1 MRSSDLLVSLER
13 LPASQQ
19 GHGSARQQ
27 IEDIVA
33 NDRGQSASEF
43 AASLSLGLWGIWDR
57 INVPDSLAE
66 AYSAQYPDAAASHS
80 LLEQWESM
88 QAAGLESSTG
98 FISGLKGKLA
108 ELKAVELLEQ
118 NRYTNVNIADNPVQ
132 PGWDISAVN
141 EAGETVFFQV
151 KTGSE
156 AYANSVLGDMQA
168 DAGLD
173 FMVGSELHNAIT
185 DSSPELA
192 NRLIDIGTDFEL
204 VEGVS
209 GGLETLSDNLG
220 LDIAD
225 SVGELLPIAG
235 SLFMA
240 VSLIRGALS
249 TELHFRDVDRT
260 DKNKIQ
266 VVQALTLM
274 SRFGITAFLTW
285 LTGTSGTLVGSG
297 LPGIGNL
304 IGGILGSL
312 VGGVAGWHLNR
323 MLNPHMLNLALDI
336 TGLDH
341 GDLFYFNN
349 KKRIDDLGQSFR
361 NAADYLDE
369 WAIVNTA

>member
-1 MRSSDLLVSLER
+1 MRSSDLLVSLAR

-19 GHGSARQQ
+19 GHGSARKQ
-27 IEDIVA
+27 IDDIVA
-33 NDRGQSASEF
+33 NDRVLSASEF
-43 AASLSLGLWGIWDR
+43 AASLSLGLWGVWDR

-66 AYSAQYPDAAASHS
+66 AYAAQYPGSAASHS
-80 LLEQWESM
+80 LFEQWESM

-108 ELKAVELLEQ
+108 ELKAIEILDQ
-118 NRYTNVNIADNPVQ
+118 NGYTNVNIADNPVQ

-141 EAGETVFFQV
+141 EAGETVLYQV

-156 AYANSVLGDMQA
+156 AYASSVTGDMQA

-192 NRLIDIGTDFEL
+192 DRLIDIGTDLEL

-209 GGLETLSDNLG
+209 GGLETLSNNLG
-220 LDIAD
+220 LDIVD

-240 VSLIRGALS
+240 VSLIRGALN

-266 VVQALTLM
+266 VIQALTLM

-285 LTGTSGTLVGSG
+285 LTGISGTLAGSSV
-297 LPGIGNL
+297 PGIGNL
-304 IGGILGSL
+304 VGGIFGSL
-312 VGGVAGWHLNR
+312 LGGVAGWRLNR
-323 MLNPHMLNLALDI
+323 RLSPHMLNLALDI
-336 TGLDH
+336 TGLNR

-349 KKRIDDLGQSFR
+349 KKHIDDLGQSFR

-369 WAIVNTA
+369 WAILNTV